1 MGFKIG
7 DLGERLTELGNE
19 VAKWP
24 EPIWHFSDWEISC
37 GKYWSLS
44 GGGCQL
50 YVSSTT
56 TWIPGGLL
64 HWNVIWW
71 VIILHLKGQ
80 IQVNIST
87 FIIRQRKKK
96 KERNNSCTAHSLQAP
111 WQLHTHKVH
120 TLEDSVAL

>member
-1 MGFKIG
+1 MGFKIE
-7 DLGERLTELGNE
+7 DLGGRLTELGNE

-24 EPIWHFSDWEISC
+24 EPIRHFSDWEISC
-37 GKYWSLS
+37 GKHWSLS

-64 HWNVIWW
+64 YWNVIWW

-80 IQVNIST
+80 IQVNIPT

-96 KERNNSCTAHSLQAP
+96 KETTVVQHTQPSGTVAAP
-111 WQLHTHKVH
+111 HTHKVH
-120 TLEDSVAL
+120 TLEDSLAL